1 MAEAFLSDE
10 RGTGPD
16 EPEEPPTVP
25 HLGTAD
31 EVVAAVGE
39 GFSTT
44 RLFGSPSFFRLWL
57 AQVASSLGDWIGFVA
72 ITALASRIAGGGSPE
87 AAVGVVLSARL
98 VPGFFLAPV
107 AGVLVDRLDRKKLMV
122 ACDIG
127 RGLVLA
133 TLPWVD
139 TIGGLVVASL
149 FLEILTLLWS
159 PAKEASVPRLV
170 PAHYLPTANS
180 LSLVAAYGTFPIG
193 SALFAALAGVAKFLG
208 NYDALKGL
216 SVDQEFVAIYF
227 DVFTFFISAVLI
239 STLVLPT
246 LRKVATDD
254 EPAPSGGVDFG
265 RAGREMREGLSVITH
280 SPLIRSVML
289 AIATGLIGGGMLV
302 PLGPRF
308 AKETLGGGSA
318 AFGLLLTALG
328 GGMAAGIIGLSVL
341 QRKLPH
347 QKAFV
352 WAVLGAGVSIVAGAS
367 MSDLPTAL
375 FFVAL
380 LGVFAGSIYVL
391 GFTILQSNVEDEVR
405 GRIFAVLNT
414 LVRFCLLLA
423 FAIAPFLSSLLDS
436 ISHRLVD
443 RDVDLFG
450 VGISVPGTRLTLWLG
465 GLIILSAAG
474 VARVAMRSS
483 GDGDGD
489 AGE

>member
-1 MAEAFLSDE
+1 MADDVLEAVD
-10 RGTGPD
+10 
-16 EPEEPPTVP
+16 
-25 HLGTAD
+25 
-31 EVVAAVGE
+31 E
-39 GFSTT
+39 GFSTA

-107 AGVLVDRLDRKKLMV
+107 AGVLVDRIDRKKLMV

-227 DVFTFFISAVLI
+227 DVFTFFLSAVLI
-239 STLVLPT
+239 STLVLPH
-246 LRKVATDD
+246 LRKVS
-254 EPAPSGGVDFG
+254 ENREKPSGLDFG
-265 RAGREMREGLSVITH
+265 VAGREMREGLSVITH

-347 QKAFV
+347 QRAFQ
-352 WAVLGAGVSIVAGAS
+352 WAVLGAGLSIVAGAS
-367 MSDLPTAL
+367 MSNLPTAL
-375 FFVAL
+375 FFVAM
-380 LGVFAGSIYVL
+380 LGVFAGAIYVL

-443 RDVDLFG
+443 RHVELFG
-450 VGISVPGTRLTLWLG
+450 IGISVPGTRLTLWLG
-465 GLIILSAAG
+465 GLIILGAAG
-474 VARVAMRSS
+474 VARVAMRTSS
-483 GDGDGD
+483 DTV
-489 AGE
+489 EE

>member
-1 MAEAFLSDE
+1 MSDDE
-10 RGTGPD
+10 RAGAPGD
-16 EPEEPPTVP
+16 EPPTVP
-25 HLGTAD
+25 SLGTGD
-31 EVVAAVGE
+31 EVIASVHE
-39 GFSTT
+39 GFSTA

-72 ITALASRIAGGGSPE
+72 ITALAARIAGGGSPE

-107 AGVLVDRLDRKKLMV
+107 AGVLVDRWDRKKVMV

-139 TIGGLVVASL
+139 TIAGLVFASL
-149 FLEILTLLWS
+149 LLEILTLLWS
-159 PAKEASVPRLV
+159 PAKEASVPKLV
-170 PAHYLPTANS
+170 PKHYLPTANS

-208 NYDALKGL
+208 GYDALKGL

-227 DVFTFFISAVLI
+227 DVGTFFVSSILI
-239 STLVLPT
+239 STLVLPHV
-246 LRKVATDD
+246 RRVGA
-254 EPAPSGGVDFG
+254 ASGKRIDLGQAWRDV
-265 RAGREMREGLSVITH
+265 REGLSVIGH
-280 SPLIRSVML
+280 SRLIRSVML

-328 GGMAAGIIGLSVL
+328 GGMAAGIVGLSIL
-341 QRKLPH
+341 QRRLPH
-347 QKAFV
+347 QRVFV
-352 WAVLGAGVSIVAGAS
+352 ASVIGAGLSILAGAS
-367 MSDLPTAL
+367 MSNLPSAL
-375 FFVAL
+375 FFVTF
-380 LGVFAGSIYVL
+380 LGVFAGAIYVL
-391 GFTILQSNVEDEVR
+391 GFTILQTNVDDELR
-405 GRIFAVLNT
+405 GRVFATLYT

-436 ISHRLVD
+436 VSHRLVD
-443 RDVDLFG
+443 RHVEVLG
-450 VGISVPGTRLTLWLG
+450 YGISVPGTRLTLWLG
-465 GLIILSAAG
+465 GLIILGAG
-474 VARVAMRSS
+474 GLALAVMRERSPS
-483 GDGDGD
+483 PATD
-489 AGE
+489 AP

>member
-1 MAEAFLSDE
+1 VAEAFLSDE
-10 RGTGPD
+10 RGPGPD

-25 HLGTAD
+25 VLGTAD
-31 EVVAAVGE
+31 DVVAAVDE

-107 AGVLVDRLDRKKLMV
+107 AGVLVDRLDRKKMMV

-139 TIGGLVVASL
+139 TIAGLVVASL

-170 PAHYLPTANS
+170 PTHYLPTANS

-193 SALFAALAGVAKFLG
+193 SAVFAALAGVAKFLG

-227 DVFTFFISAVLI
+227 DVVTFFLSAVLI
-239 STLVLPT
+239 STLVLPR
-246 LRKVATDD
+246 LRKVSEPTD
-254 EPAPSGGVDFG
+254 AGGIDFG
-265 RAGREMREGLSVITH
+265 RAGREMREGLTVITH

-347 QKAFV
+347 QRAFQ
-352 WAVLGAGVSIVAGAS
+352 WAVLGAGLSIVAGAS
-367 MSDLPTAL
+367 MSNLPTAL
-375 FFVAL
+375 FFVAM

-391 GFTILQSNVEDEVR
+391 GFTILQSNVEDDVR

-443 RDVDLFG
+443 RHVELFG

-465 GLIILSAAG
+465 GLIILGAAG
-474 VARVAMRSS
+474 VARVAMRGGSVAV
-483 GDGDGD
+483 DPR
-489 AGE
+489 

>member
-1 MAEAFLSDE
+1 VAEAFLSDE

-16 EPEEPPTVP
+16 EPPTVP
-25 HLGTAD
+25 SIGSAD
-31 EVVAAVGE
+31 EVLAAGHE
-39 GFSTT
+39 GFSTA

-107 AGVLVDRLDRKKLMV
+107 AGVLVDRWDRKKVMV

-127 RGLVLA
+127 RGMVLA

-159 PAKEASVPRLV
+159 PSKEASVPRLV
-170 PAHYLPTANS
+170 PTHYLPTANS

-227 DVFTFFISAVLI
+227 DVFTFFLSAVLI
-239 STLVLPT
+239 STLVLPH
-246 LRKVATDD
+246 LRRAPD
-254 EPAPSGGVDFG
+254 EGDETEGGVDFG
-265 RAGREMREGLSVITH
+265 RAVRDVREGLSVIGH
-280 SPLIRSVML
+280 SRLIRSVML

-328 GGMAAGIIGLSVL
+328 GGMAAGIVGLSVV

-347 QKAFV
+347 QRVFV
-352 WAVLGAGVSIVAGAS
+352 WSVFGAGLSIVAGAS
-367 MSDLPTAL
+367 MSDLPSAL
-375 FFVAL
+375 FFVAF
-380 LGVFAGSIYVL
+380 LGVFAGAIYVL
-391 GFTILQSNVEDEVR
+391 GFTILQTNVEDDMR
-405 GRIFAVLNT
+405 GRIFAALYT

-436 ISHRLVD
+436 ASHRLVD
-443 RDVDLFG
+443 RHLDLGGFD
-450 VGISVPGTRLTLWLG
+450 ISVPGTRLTLWLG
-465 GLIILSAAG
+465 GLIILGAG
-474 VARVAMRSS
+474 LLAFVSMRER
-483 GDGDGD
+483 GQPRPV
-489 AGE
+489 E

>member
-1 MAEAFLSDE
+1 MSDE
-10 RGTGPD
+10 ERAGD
-16 EPEEPPTVP
+16 DDADLPTTP
-25 HLGTAD
+25 AMGRIEAD
-31 EVVAAVGE
+31 APYT
-39 GFSTT
+39 FSTA

-72 ITALASRIAGGGSPE
+72 ITALAARIAGGGSPE

-107 AGVLVDRLDRKKLMV
+107 AGVLVDRLDRKKVMV

-139 TIGGLVVASL
+139 TIVGLVFASL
-149 FLEILTLLWS
+149 LLEILTLLWS
-159 PAKEASVPRLV
+159 PAKEASVPKLV
-170 PAHYLPTANS
+170 PVHYLPTANS

-193 SALFAALAGVAKFLG
+193 SAVFAALAGVAKFLG
-208 NYDALKGL
+208 NYDPLRGL

-227 DVFTFFISAVLI
+227 DVGTFFISSILI
-239 STLVLPT
+239 STLVLPHV
-246 LRKVATDD
+246 RRGRDANDQRRGI
-254 EPAPSGGVDFG
+254 EFG
-265 RAGREMREGLSVITH
+265 SAVNDMREGLSVIRH
-280 SPLIRSVML
+280 SRLIRSVMV

-328 GGMAAGIIGLSVL
+328 GGMAAGIIGLSIL

-347 QKAFV
+347 QRVFV
-352 WAVLGAGVSIVAGAS
+352 WAVLGAGVSILVGAS

-375 FFVAL
+375 FFVML
-380 LGVFAGSIYVL
+380 LGVFAGAIYVL
-391 GFTILQSNVEDEVR
+391 GFTILQTNVEDEVR

-436 ISHRLVD
+436 ISNRLVD
-443 RDVDLFG
+443 RHVDLFG
-450 VGISVPGTRLTLWLG
+450 VGVAVPGTRLTLWLG
-465 GLIILSAAG
+465 GLIILGAG
-474 VARVAMRSS
+474 ALAVVSMKERQPDLRA
-483 GDGDGD
+483 D
-489 AGE
+489 

>member
-1 MAEAFLSDE
+1 MSDDE
-10 RGTGPD
+10 RAGDGDADLPTTPHMGRVEAD
-16 EPEEPPTVP
+16 PPV
-25 HLGTAD
+25 
-31 EVVAAVGE
+31 E
-39 GFSTT
+39 GFSTA
-44 RLFGSPSFFRLWL
+44 RLFGSASFFRLWL

-72 ITALASRIAGGGSPE
+72 ITALAARLAGGATPE

-98 VPGFFLAPV
+98 IPGFFLAPV
-107 AGVLVDRLDRKKLMV
+107 AGVLVDRLDRRKVMV
-122 ACDIG
+122 ACDVG

-139 TIGGLVVASL
+139 TIAGLVFASFL
-149 FLEILTLLWS
+149 LEILTLLWS

-170 PAHYLPTANS
+170 PAYYLPTANS

-208 NYDALKGL
+208 SYDAMKGL
-216 SVDQEFVAIYF
+216 SVDQEFIAIYF
-227 DVFTFFISAVLI
+227 DVLTFFLSAVLI
-239 STLVLPT
+239 STLALPALKT
-246 LRKVATDD
+246 RTDVRG
-254 EPAPSGGVDFG
+254 SGGGMQLG
-265 RAGREMREGLSVITH
+265 RAVRDMREGVRVISQTR
-280 SPLIRSVML
+280 LIRSVML
-289 AIATGLIGGGMLV
+289 AIATGLVGGGMLV

-347 QKAFV
+347 QRVFV
-352 WAVLGAGVSIVAGAS
+352 AAVFGAGFSILVGAS
-367 MSDLPTAL
+367 MSDLRPAL
-375 FFVAL
+375 FFVTL
-380 LGVFAGSIYVL
+380 LGMFAGAIYVL

-436 ISHRLVD
+436 LSNRLFD
-443 RDVDLFG
+443 RSVELAG
-450 VGISVPGTRLTLWLG
+450 WGISIPGTRLTLWLG
-465 GLIILSAAG
+465 GLIILAAG
-474 VARVAMRSS
+474 GVAMASMRVGNPSPTRR
-483 GDGDGD
+483 
-489 AGE
+489 

>member
-1 MAEAFLSDE
+1 MSEDE
-10 RGTGPD
+10 RAGDSAEQTD
-16 EPEEPPTVP
+16 AAET
-25 HLGTAD
+25 LG
-31 EVVAAVGE
+31 
-39 GFSTT
+39 ST

-72 ITALASRIAGGGSPE
+72 ITALAARIAGGGSPE
-87 AAVGVVLSARL
+87 AAVGIVLSARL
-98 VPGFFLAPV
+98 IPGFFLAPV
-107 AGVLVDRLDRKKLMV
+107 AGVLVDRWDRKKVMV

-149 FLEILTLLWS
+149 FLEILTLMWS
-159 PAKEASVPRLV
+159 PAKEASVPRMV
-170 PAHYLPTANS
+170 PAEYLPTANS

-208 NYDALKGL
+208 QYDALKGL

-227 DVFTFFISAVLI
+227 DVLTFFISAVLI
-239 STLVLPT
+239 STLVLPHV
-246 LRKVATDD
+246 RRVRADGEEASKGI
-254 EPAPSGGVDFG
+254 EFG
-265 RAGREMREGLSVITH
+265 SAVRDMREGLSVIRH
-280 SPLIRSVML
+280 SPLIRSVMV

-328 GGMAAGIIGLSVL
+328 GGMAAGIVGLSIL
-341 QRKLPH
+341 QRRLPH
-347 QKAFV
+347 QRVFV
-352 WAVLGAGVSIVAGAS
+352 GAVVGAGLSIIVGAS

-375 FFVAL
+375 FFVTL
-380 LGVFAGSIYVL
+380 LGVFAGAIYVL
-391 GFTILQSNVEDEVR
+391 GFTILQTNVEDEVR

-436 ISHRLVD
+436 ISNRLVD
-443 RDVDLFG
+443 RHVDLFG

-465 GLIILSAAG
+465 GLIILGAGALALVSMKDRSAD
-474 VARVAMRSS
+474 VVL
-483 GDGDGD
+483 
-489 AGE
+489 E

>member
-10 RGTGPD
+10 RGAGPD
-16 EPEEPPTVP
+16 EPDEPPTVP
-25 HLGTAD
+25 NLGAVD
-31 EVVAAVGE
+31 DVVGAVDE
-39 GFSTT
+39 GFSTA

-98 VPGFFLAPV
+98 IPGFFLAPV
-107 AGVLVDRLDRKKLMV
+107 AGVLVDRIDRKKLMV

-127 RGLVLA
+127 RGIVLA

-139 TIGGLVVASL
+139 TIAGLVVASL

-208 NYDALKGL
+208 NYDALAGL

-227 DVFTFFISAVLI
+227 DVFTFFLSAVLI
-239 STLVLPT
+239 STLVLPH
-246 LRKVATDD
+246 LRKVA
-254 EPAPSGGVDFG
+254 EQPSSGLDFG

-347 QKAFV
+347 QRAFV
-352 WAVLGAGVSIVAGAS
+352 GAVFGAGLSILAGAS

-375 FFVAL
+375 FFVAM
-380 LGVFAGSIYVL
+380 LGVFAGAIYVL

-443 RDVDLFG
+443 RHVELLG
-450 VGISVPGTRLTLWLG
+450 IGISVPGTRLTLWLG
-465 GLIILSAAG
+465 GLIILGAGG
-474 VARVAMRSS
+474 VAVAATKVRHPEP
-483 GDGDGD
+483 
-489 AGE
+489 AEPE